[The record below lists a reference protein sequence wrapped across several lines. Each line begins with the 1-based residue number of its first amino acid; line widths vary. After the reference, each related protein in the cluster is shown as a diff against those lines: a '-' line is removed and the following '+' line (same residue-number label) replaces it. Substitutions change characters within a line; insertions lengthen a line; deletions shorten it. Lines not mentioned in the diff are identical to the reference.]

1 VLTLE
6 ADAET
11 EEVEVKYRETL
22 RDERVGVLYVDTW
35 QTLLARSLLHCAVDS
50 SQEHRASA
58 VVAQWP
64 Y

>member
-1 VLTLE
+1 
-6 ADAET
+6 
-11 EEVEVKYRETL
+11 VKYRETL